1 MAKTLS
7 NSGIATGNPVLAAQV
22 SQSVQ
27 AFTGAEAY
35 DITISGSLNLPANTQ
50 MNGTASEAIFATSAG
65 TVSGPTATI
74 TVSEETSAETNFI
87 VFSPS
92 SSVGGSTQ
100 NLKNTDTVGAGGATG
115 GLEYNANTGN
125 LKAKSFE
132 SSVTAATTVGF
143 VGTSSFANSAV
154 TAQANTLSNEA
165 VDTTCF
171 IPFYTAATGDLPTK
185 TNSGL
190 LFDSA
195 TQKLTVTS
203 ASVGDLISTGRVDM
217 VSASFDDLVVSGA
230 TRVSGRLYAT
240 LSASLGDTT
249 ISHRARVNGQLIAAL
264 QGTLTDASIKFPL
277 VAPTDTFTAMHFD
290 GTTDDMRIEYGHDA
304 ADEFFGRIRM
314 SDNLSTDHFDVVFT
328 GSGPRA
334 NSTPFSAYGNKVLL
348 AQPSATADAK
358 VGIGVSSSGSV
369 QSMLTVEG
377 SSSAASRVVRV
388 MDKGQNHLVFA
399 VEYDANTDGIARVL
413 SGSNGND
420 GIQLAANDHS
430 YFSKNLGLGDFT
442 PESRFTVRSS
452 ASAASRIAEI
462 QNDTGNILFS
472 FENNAGQTAGDFGIF
487 NSSFQEKVKLS
498 SEDNDKM
505 FLGNG
510 TGAPNI
516 GFGTSSPNG
525 DLHVKKTGSIDIKF
539 ESDETNGAVRVALL
553 NDAQSWRLG
562 LQTDDKLSLR
572 DNTNGITHILM
583 ATSSLRANVGI
594 NTLLP
599 KTSTVLD
606 VSGPMRLSGSFV
618 TPFKDIASTS
628 YGYAENIHGGDLI
641 KNATGS
647 SGDGFDGNGFVN
659 ISRSVILLSDQSNL
673 SVDKATVDI
682 TNWVDMAQL
691 GQMLEIVIV
700 GDGSD
705 TQTQNGIQLQ
715 YFTASA
721 TPASG
726 SFTLKINE
734 GNTPNGAGG
743 TDFGASYT
751 YSSSV
756 YNAPSKY
763 VGASLKLLK
772 TSIPSANP
780 RKIRAWGT
788 AMMTSGSIAR
798 AIELG

>member
-50 MNGTASEAIFATSAG
+50 MNGTASEAIFATTAG
-65 TVSGPTATI
+65 STAGPVALV
-74 TVSEETSAETNFI
+74 TVSEETAAETNFI

-92 SSVGGSTQ
+92 SSVGGSAQ

-125 LKAKSFE
+125 IKAKSFE

-154 TAQANTLSNEA
+154 TAQASTLTNEA
-165 VDTTCF
+165 SDTTCF

-185 TNSGL
+185 TNAGL

-203 ASVGDLISTGRVDM
+203 ASISDLISTGRVDY

-230 TRVSGRLYAT
+230 TRVNERFYA
-240 LSASLGDTT
+240 LQSASLGDTV
-249 ISHRARVNGQLIAAL
+249 INHRARVNGQLIAAL
-264 QGTLTDASIKFPL
+264 QGTLTDASLKFPL

-328 GSGPRA
+328 SSGAGA

-358 VGIGVSSSGSV
+358 VGIGVSSSGSI
-369 QSMLTVEG
+369 QSLLTVEG

-399 VEYDANTDGIARVL
+399 VEYDANTDGIARIL

-420 GIQLAANDHS
+420 GIQLSANDHS

-462 QNDTGNILFS
+462 QNDSGNILFS
-472 FENNAGQTAGDFGIF
+472 FENNAGQTAGDFGIY

-516 GFGTSSPNG
+516 GFGTPTPDG
-525 DLHVKKTGSIDIKF
+525 DLHIKKTGSVTLKL
-539 ESDETNGAVRVALL
+539 ESDETNGTVYTRFL
-553 NDAQSWRLG
+553 NDAIGWRLG
-562 LQTDDKLSLR
+562 VQSNDRFALYDSTNAVTHLIAENNSLR
-572 DNTNGITHILM
+572 SLIGIGTTNPSN
-583 ATSSLRANVGI
+583 AV
-594 NTLLP
+594 
-599 KTSTVLD
+599 VLD
-606 VSGPMRLSGSFV
+606 VAGPMRLSGSMVQKFQ
-618 TPFKDIASTS
+618 ALSTANLT
-628 YGYAENIHGGDLI
+628 YNGAGLI
-641 KNATGS
+641 TGQSGETVNVS
-647 SGDGFDGNGFVN
+647 S
-659 ISRSVILLSDQSNL
+659 SLILLTDVETSPNR
-673 SVDKATVDI
+673 ATVDMTGWI
-682 TNWVDMAQL
+682 DNAQV
-691 GQMLEIVIV
+691 GQRVEIALV
-700 GDGSD
+700 SD
-705 TQTQNGIQLQ
+705 SSPASGIQLQ
-715 YFTASA
+715 YYNA
-721 TPASG
+721 
-726 SFTLKINE
+726 
-734 GNTPNGAGG
+734 GNTVTFNGS
-743 TDFGASYT
+743 TRGASLT

-756 YNAPSKY
+756 FDCPSRDRGTE
-763 VGASLKLLK
+763 VSILK
-772 TSIPSANP
+772 TQTDVVKVFGSA
-780 RKIRAWGT
+780 
-788 AMMTSGSIAR
+788 MTVDNT
-798 AIELG
+798 

>member
-50 MNGTASEAIFATSAG
+50 MNGTASEAIFATTAG
-65 TVSGPTATI
+65 STAGPVALV
-74 TVSEETSAETNFI
+74 TVSEETAAETNFI

-92 SSVGGSTQ
+92 SSVGGSAQ

-125 LKAKSFE
+125 IKAKSFE

-154 TAQANTLSNEA
+154 TAQASTLTNEA
-165 VDTTCF
+165 SDTTCF

-185 TNSGL
+185 TNAGL

-203 ASVGDLISTGRVDM
+203 ASISDLISTGRVDY

-230 TRVSGRLYAT
+230 TRVNERFYA
-240 LSASLGDTT
+240 LQSASLGDTV
-249 ISHRARVNGQLIAAL
+249 INHRARVNGQLIAAL
-264 QGTLTDASIKFPL
+264 QGTLTEASLKFPL

-328 GSGPRA
+328 SSGAGA

-358 VGIGVSSSGSV
+358 VGIGVSSSGSI
-369 QSMLTVEG
+369 QSLLTVEG

-399 VEYDANTDGIARVL
+399 VEYDANTDGIARIL

-420 GIQLAANDHS
+420 GIQLSANDHS

-462 QNDTGNILFS
+462 QNDSGNILFS
-472 FENNAGQTAGDFGIF
+472 FENNAGQTAGDFGIY

-516 GFGTSSPNG
+516 GFGTPTPDG
-525 DLHVKKTGSIDIKF
+525 DLHIKKTGSVTLKL
-539 ESDETNGAVRVALL
+539 ESDETNGTVYTRFL
-553 NDAQSWRLG
+553 NDAIGWRLG
-562 LQTDDKLSLR
+562 VQSNDRFALYDSTNAVTHLIAENNSLR
-572 DNTNGITHILM
+572 SLIGIGTTNPSN
-583 ATSSLRANVGI
+583 AV
-594 NTLLP
+594 
-599 KTSTVLD
+599 VLD
-606 VSGPMRLSGSFV
+606 VAGPMRLSGSMVQKFQ
-618 TPFKDIASTS
+618 ALSTANLT
-628 YGYAENIHGGDLI
+628 YNGAGLI
-641 KNATGS
+641 TGQSGETVNVS
-647 SGDGFDGNGFVN
+647 S
-659 ISRSVILLSDQSNL
+659 SLILLTDIETSPNR
-673 SVDKATVDI
+673 ATVDMTGWI
-682 TNWVDMAQL
+682 DNAQV
-691 GQMLEIVIV
+691 GQRVEIALV
-700 GDGSD
+700 SD
-705 TQTQNGIQLQ
+705 SSPASGIQLQ
-715 YFTASA
+715 YYNA
-721 TPASG
+721 
-726 SFTLKINE
+726 
-734 GNTPNGAGG
+734 GNTVTFNGS
-743 TDFGASYT
+743 TRGASLT

-756 YNAPSKY
+756 FDCPSRDRGTE
-763 VGASLKLLK
+763 VSILK
-772 TSIPSANP
+772 TQTDVVKVFGSA
-780 RKIRAWGT
+780 
-788 AMMTSGSIAR
+788 MTVDNT
-798 AIELG
+798 

>member
-50 MNGTASEAIFATSAG
+50 MNGTASEAIFATTAG
-65 TVSGPTATI
+65 STAGPVALV
-74 TVSEETSAETNFI
+74 TVSEETAAETNFI

-92 SSVGGSTQ
+92 SSVGGSAQ

-125 LKAKSFE
+125 IKAKSFE

-154 TAQANTLSNEA
+154 TAQASTLTNEA
-165 VDTTCF
+165 SDTTCF

-185 TNSGL
+185 TNAGL

-203 ASVGDLISTGRVDM
+203 ASISDLISTGRVDY

-230 TRVSGRLYAT
+230 TRVNERFYA
-240 LSASLGDTT
+240 LQSASLGDTV
-249 ISHRARVNGQLIAAL
+249 INHRARVNGQLIAAL
-264 QGTLTDASIKFPL
+264 QGTLTDASLKFPL

-328 GSGPRA
+328 SSGAGA

-358 VGIGVSSSGSV
+358 VGIGVSSSGSI
-369 QSMLTVEG
+369 QSLLTVEG

-399 VEYDANTDGIARVL
+399 VEYDANTDGIARIL

-420 GIQLAANDHS
+420 GIQLSANDHS

-442 PESRFTVRSS
+442 PESKLTVRSS

-462 QNDTGNILFS
+462 QNDSGNILFS
-472 FENNAGQTAGDFGIF
+472 FENNAGQTAGDFGIY
-487 NSSFQEKVKLS
+487 NSSFSEKVKLS

-516 GFGTSSPNG
+516 GFGTPTPDG
-525 DLHVKKTGSIDIKF
+525 DLHIKKTGSVTLKL
-539 ESDETNGAVRVALL
+539 ESDETNGTVYTRFL
-553 NDAQSWRLG
+553 NDAIGWRLG
-562 LQTDDKLSLR
+562 VQSNDRFALYDSTNAVTHLIAENNSLR
-572 DNTNGITHILM
+572 SLIGIGTTNPSN
-583 ATSSLRANVGI
+583 AV
-594 NTLLP
+594 
-599 KTSTVLD
+599 VLD
-606 VSGPMRLSGSFV
+606 VAGPMRLSGSMVQKFQ
-618 TPFKDIASTS
+618 ALSTANLT
-628 YGYAENIHGGDLI
+628 YNGAGLI
-641 KNATGS
+641 TGQSGETVNVS
-647 SGDGFDGNGFVN
+647 S
-659 ISRSVILLSDQSNL
+659 SLILLTDVETSPNR
-673 SVDKATVDI
+673 ATVDMTGWI
-682 TNWVDMAQL
+682 DNAQV
-691 GQMLEIVIV
+691 GQRVEIALV
-700 GDGSD
+700 SD
-705 TQTQNGIQLQ
+705 SSPASGIQLQ
-715 YFTASA
+715 YYNA
-721 TPASG
+721 
-726 SFTLKINE
+726 
-734 GNTPNGAGG
+734 GNTVTFNGS
-743 TDFGASYT
+743 TRGASLT

-756 YNAPSKY
+756 FDCPSRDRGTE
-763 VGASLKLLK
+763 VSILK
-772 TSIPSANP
+772 TQTDVVKVFGSA
-780 RKIRAWGT
+780 
-788 AMMTSGSIAR
+788 MTVDNT
-798 AIELG
+798 

>member
-27 AFTGAEAY
+27 AFTGAESY

-65 TVSGPTATI
+65 STTGPVALV
-74 TVSEETSAETNFI
+74 TVSEETAAETNYI

-92 SSVGGSTQ
+92 SSVGGSAQ

-125 LKAKSFE
+125 LKGKSFE

-154 TAQANTLSNEA
+154 TAQASTLTNEA

-185 TNSGL
+185 TNAGL

-203 ASVGDLISTGRVDM
+203 ASISDLISTGRVDY

-249 ISHRARVNGQLIAAL
+249 ISQRARVNGQLIAAL
-264 QGTLTDASIKFPL
+264 QGTLTDASLKFPL

-328 GSGPRA
+328 SSGAGA
-334 NSTPFSAYGNKVLL
+334 NSTPFSAYGNKILL

-377 SSSAASRVVRV
+377 SSSAAGRVVRV

-399 VEYDANTDGIARVL
+399 VDYDANTDGIVRIL
-413 SGSNGND
+413 SGSNGDD
-420 GIQLAANDHS
+420 GIQLASNDVS
-430 YFSKNLGLGDFT
+430 YFSKKLGIGDFT
-442 PESRFTVRSS
+442 PESRLTVRSS
-452 ASAASRIAEI
+452 ASAASRIFEV
-462 QNDTGNILFS
+462 QNDSGNILAMI
-472 FENNAGQTAGDFGIF
+472 ENNAASTGGIF
-487 NSSFQEKVKLS
+487 KLNNSAGSQKVKFN
-498 SEDNDKM
+498 SEDNQPM

-516 GFGTSSPNG
+516 GFGTTTPTG
-525 DLHVKKTGSIDIKF
+525 DLHIKKTGSVTLKL
-539 ESDETNGAVRVALL
+539 ESDEVGGTVFHRFL
-553 NDAQSWRLG
+553 NDAIGWRLG
-562 LQTDDKLSLR
+562 VQSNDRFALYDS
-572 DNTNGITHILM
+572 TNAKTHIV
-583 ATSSLRANVGI
+583 ATNNALRAQVGI
-594 NTLLP
+594 GTTNPL
-599 KTSTVLD
+599 SSVVLD
-606 VSGPMRLSGSFV
+606 VAGPMRLSGSMVQRFQ
-618 TPFKDIASTS
+618 ALSTANLT
-628 YGYAENIHGGDLI
+628 YN
-641 KNATGS
+641 
-647 SGDGFDGNGFVN
+647 GDGLITSQAGETVN
-659 ISRSVILLSDQSNL
+659 VSSSLILLTDLNTNGNR
-673 SVDKATVDI
+673 ATVDL
-682 TNWVDMAQL
+682 TNWIDTAQT
-691 GQMLEIVIV
+691 GQRLEIALVS
-700 GDGSD
+700 DGTPAS
-705 TQTQNGIQLQ
+705 GIQLQ
-715 YFTASA
+715 Y
-721 TPASG
+721 
-726 SFTLKINE
+726 
-734 GNTPNGAGG
+734 
-743 TDFGASYT
+743 
-751 YSSSV
+751 
-756 YNAPSKY
+756 YNA
-763 VGASLKLLK
+763 G
-772 TSIPSANP
+772 NP
-780 RKIRAWGT
+780 GGVTFNSSTRGT
-788 AMMTSGSIAR
+788 AFTYSGSIFDCPSRDRGTEVSILKTQNDVVKVFGSAMTVDNT
-798 AIELG
+798 

>member
-27 AFTGAEAY
+27 AFTGAESY

-50 MNGTASEAIFATSAG
+50 MNGTASEAIFATTAG
-65 TVSGPTATI
+65 STAGPVALV
-74 TVSEETSAETNFI
+74 TVSEETAAETNYI

-92 SSVGGSTQ
+92 SSVGGSAQ

-125 LKAKSFE
+125 LKGKSFE

-154 TAQANTLSNEA
+154 TAQASTLTNEA
-165 VDTTCF
+165 SDTTCF

-185 TNSGL
+185 TNAGL

-203 ASVGDLISTGRVDM
+203 ASISDLISTGRVDY

-230 TRVSGRLYAT
+230 ARVNARFYA
-240 LSASLGDTT
+240 LQSASLGDTV
-249 ISHRARVNGQLIAAL
+249 INHRARVNGQLIAAL
-264 QGTLTDASIKFPL
+264 QGTLTDASLKFPL

-304 ADEFFGRIRM
+304 SDEFFGRIRM

-328 GSGPRA
+328 ASGAGA

-358 VGIGVSSSGSV
+358 VGIGVSSSGSI
-369 QSMLTVEG
+369 QSLLTVEG

-420 GIQLAANDHS
+420 GIQLAANDNS

-452 ASAASRIAEI
+452 ASAASRISEM
-462 QNDTGNILFS
+462 QNKNGNILFS
-472 FENNAGQTAGDFGIF
+472 FENNAGHTAGDFGIY
-487 NSSFQEKVKLS
+487 NSSFSEKVKLS

-516 GFGTSSPNG
+516 GFGTPTPDG
-525 DLHVKKTGSIDIKF
+525 DLHIKKTGSVTLKL
-539 ESDETNGAVRVALL
+539 ESDETDGTVYTRFL
-553 NDAQSWRLG
+553 NDAIGWRLG
-562 LQTDDKLSLR
+562 VQSNDRFALYDSTNAVTHLIAENNSLR
-572 DNTNGITHILM
+572 
-583 ATSSLRANVGI
+583 SLVGI
-594 NTLLP
+594 GTTNP
-599 KTSTVLD
+599 SNAVVLD
-606 VSGPMRLSGSFV
+606 VAGPMRVSGSMVQRFQ
-618 TPFKDIASTS
+618 ALSTANLT
-628 YGYAENIHGGDLI
+628 YNGVGLI
-641 KNATGS
+641 TGQSGETVNVS
-647 SGDGFDGNGFVN
+647 S
-659 ISRSVILLSDQSNL
+659 SLILLTDVETSPNR
-673 SVDKATVDI
+673 ATVDM
-682 TNWVDMAQL
+682 TNWIDTAQV
-691 GQMLEIVIV
+691 GQRVEIALV
-700 GDGSD
+700 SD
-705 TQTQNGIQLQ
+705 SSPESGIQLQ
-715 YFTASA
+715 YYNA
-721 TPASG
+721 
-726 SFTLKINE
+726 
-734 GNTPNGAGG
+734 GNTVTFNGSAR
-743 TDFGASYT
+743 GALLT

-756 YNAPSKY
+756 FDCPSRDRGTE
-763 VGASLKLLK
+763 VSILK
-772 TSIPSANP
+772 TQTDVVKVFGSA
-780 RKIRAWGT
+780 
-788 AMMTSGSIAR
+788 MTVDNT
-798 AIELG
+798 

>member
-50 MNGTASEAIFATSAG
+50 MNGTASEAIYATSAG
-65 TVSGPTATI
+65 TVTGPTATI
-74 TVSEETSAETNFI
+74 TVSEETAAETNFI

-92 SSVGGSTQ
+92 SSVGGSAQ

-125 LKAKSFE
+125 IKAKSFE

-154 TAQANTLSNEA
+154 TAQASTLTNEA

-185 TNSGL
+185 TNAGL

-203 ASVGDLISTGRVDM
+203 ASISDLISTGRVDY

-230 TRVSGRLYAT
+230 TRVNARFYA
-240 LSASLGDTT
+240 LQSASLGDTV
-249 ISHRARVNGQLIAAL
+249 INHRARVNGQLIAAL
-264 QGTLTDASIKFPL
+264 QGTLTDASLKFPL

-314 SDNLSTDHFDVVFT
+314 SDNLSTDHFDVMFT
-328 GSGPRA
+328 SSGVGA
-334 NSTPFSAYGNKVLL
+334 NSTPFSAYGDKVLL

-369 QSMLTVEG
+369 QSILTVEG

-399 VEYDANTDGIARVL
+399 VEYDANTDGIARIL

-420 GIQLAANDHS
+420 GIQLSANDHS

-472 FENNAGQTAGDFGIF
+472 FENNAGQTAGDFGIY
-487 NSSFQEKVKLS
+487 NSSFSEKVKLS

-516 GFGTSSPNG
+516 GFGTPTPDG
-525 DLHVKKTGSIDIKF
+525 DLHIKKTGSVTLKL
-539 ESDETNGAVRVALL
+539 ESDETDGTVYTRFL
-553 NDAQSWRLG
+553 NDAIGWRLG
-562 LQTDDKLSLR
+562 IQSNDRFALYDSTNAVTHLIAENNSLR
-572 DNTNGITHILM
+572 
-583 ATSSLRANVGI
+583 SLVGI
-594 NTLLP
+594 GTTNP
-599 KTSTVLD
+599 SNAVVLD
-606 VSGPMRLSGSFV
+606 VAGPMRLSGSMVQKFQ
-618 TPFKDIASTS
+618 ALSTANLT
-628 YGYAENIHGGDLI
+628 YNGAGLI
-641 KNATGS
+641 TGQSGETVNVS
-647 SGDGFDGNGFVN
+647 S
-659 ISRSVILLSDQSNL
+659 SLILLTDVETSPNR
-673 SVDKATVDI
+673 ATVDMTGWI
-682 TNWVDMAQL
+682 DNAQV
-691 GQMLEIVIV
+691 GQRVEIALV
-700 GDGSD
+700 SD
-705 TQTQNGIQLQ
+705 SSPASGIQLQ
-715 YFTASA
+715 YYNAGNPGGVTFNGSTRGTA
-721 TPASG
+721 
-726 SFTLKINE
+726 L
-734 GNTPNGAGG
+734 
-743 TDFGASYT
+743 T

-756 YNAPSKY
+756 FDCPSRDRGTE
-763 VGASLKLLK
+763 VSILK
-772 TSIPSANP
+772 TQTDVVKVFGSA
-780 RKIRAWGT
+780 
-788 AMMTSGSIAR
+788 MTVDNT
-798 AIELG
+798 